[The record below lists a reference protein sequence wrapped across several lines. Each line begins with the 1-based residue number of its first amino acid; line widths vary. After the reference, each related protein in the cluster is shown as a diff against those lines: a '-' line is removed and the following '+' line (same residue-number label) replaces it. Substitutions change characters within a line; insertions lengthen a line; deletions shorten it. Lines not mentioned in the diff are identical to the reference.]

1 MKEPEVIPGDPLIK
15 TNFNVKNENT
25 DNEITMRNATPELSL
40 PVFLHLVFQKTYI
53 YIQIM
58 QKNKNKNKTTHRRRR
73 KKEHSKTKNI
83 FEYQKQDFF
92 VPT

>member
-40 PVFLHLVFQKTYI
+40 PVFLHIVF
-53 YIQIM
+53 
-58 QKNKNKNKTTHRRRR
+58 
-73 KKEHSKTKNI
+73 
-83 FEYQKQDFF
+83 
-92 VPT
+92 